1 MRPVEFGIA
10 LAWTV
15 AVAVFA
21 STQVMPGGSWSRGM
35 AMPTERAE
43 VGAAALDGKI
53 YVEGAYSGDS
63 VANEAYDPS
72 NDSWQTLAPLPQPRN
87 HVCAAAIGGALYVI
101 GGFDPSNANRPV
113 DTTFAYDPLT
123 DRWASRAPIPTPRG
137 ALACVVIGNL
147 IYAVGGASPAG
158 DVRATSNAT
167 GWALWQSMTLST
179 SLGVGPSRAT
189 PGPT

>member
-123 DRWASRAPIPTPRG
+123 DRWATRAPMPTPRG

-147 IYAVGGASPAG
+147 IYAVGGPSPRG
-158 DVRATSNAT
+158 DSNVNEAYDPESHIWRLDLAPLPT
-167 GWALWQSMTLST
+167 G
-179 SLGVGPSRAT
+179 
-189 PGPT
+189 